1 MNNTITQSGRS
12 MIEVMGYMAAVMAV
26 IAGVSKIIT
35 GSYNQYKLSKASIQV
50 SDLAGAIVKAS
61 AVSASYVETVD
72 MINGKSENDTLN
84 KEGLKIIPSSFRV
97 VKGSSGNSIY
107 HAFGGE
113 VTLGHPPYE
122 NEHHTC
128 CDLNKFYIKF
138 ENLTREQCIELGMKE
153 WINNKIVDLYGID
166 INGNK
171 WAWPIYADTTSGISA
186 LPTKRSALAGKDLND
201 EGQCKPGKSNSIMWI
216 FN

>member
-50 SDLAGAIVKAS
+50 SDLASVIVKAS
-61 AVSASYVETVD
+61 TVD
-72 MINGKSENDTLN
+72 PNYDDTVDAIKQGTN
-84 KEGLKIIPSSFRV
+84 KLLPSSF
-97 VKGSSGNSIY
+97 KMDSNKKIY

-171 WAWPIYADTTSGISA
+171 WTWPIYADTTSGISA

-201 EGQCKPGKSNSIMWI
+201 EGQCNKPGKSNSIMWI

>member
-61 AVSASYVETVD
+61 TIDPDYD
-72 MINGKSENDTLN
+72 DIIKSIKDGT
-84 KEGLKIIPSSFRV
+84 KEGRRLLPTSF
-97 VKGSSGNSIY
+97 KMNESKKIY

-113 VTLGHPPYE
+113 ATLGI
-122 NEHHTC
+122 
-128 CDLNKFYIKF
+128 LNDKFTITF
-138 ENLTREQCIELGMKE
+138 TGLTREQCIELGMKE

-166 INGNK
+166 INGNQ

-201 EGQCKPGKSNSIMWI
+201 NGQCNKPGKSNSIMWI

>member
-1 MNNTITQSGRS
+1 MNNMITQSGRS

-50 SDLAGAIVKAS
+50 SDLASVIVKAS
-61 AVSASYVETVD
+61 TVD
-72 MINGKSENDTLN
+72 PNYNDTVDAIKKGTDIGRRL
-84 KEGLKIIPSSFRV
+84 LPSSF
-97 VKGSSGNSIY
+97 KMDNNKKIY

-113 VTLGHPPYE
+113 ATLGI
-122 NEHHTC
+122 
-128 CDLNKFYIKF
+128 LNDKFTITF
-138 ENLTREQCIELGMKE
+138 TGLTREQCIELGMKE

-171 WAWPIYADTTSGISA
+171 WTWPIYADTTSGISA

-201 EGQCKPGKSNSIMWI
+201 EGQCNKTGKSNSIMWI

>member
-12 MIEVMGYMAAVMAV
+12 MIEVTGYMAAVMAV

-50 SDLAGAIVKAS
+50 SDLASVIVKAS
-61 AVSASYVETVD
+61 TVD
-72 MINGKSENDTLN
+72 PNYDDTVDAIKQGTN
-84 KEGLKIIPSSFRV
+84 KGRRLLPSSF
-97 VKGSSGNSIY
+97 KMDNNKKIY

-113 VTLGHPPYE
+113 ATLGI
-122 NEHHTC
+122 
-128 CDLNKFYIKF
+128 LNDKFTITF
-138 ENLTREQCIELGMKE
+138 TGLTREQCIELGMKE

-171 WAWPIYADTTSGISA
+171 WTWPIYADTTSGISA

-201 EGQCKPGKSNSIMWI
+201 EGQCNKPGKSNSIMWI

>member
-50 SDLAGAIVKAS
+50 SDLASVIVKAS
-61 AVSASYVETVD
+61 TVD
-72 MINGKSENDTLN
+72 PNYNDTVDAIKKGTDIGRRL
-84 KEGLKIIPSSFRV
+84 LPSSF
-97 VKGSSGNSIY
+97 KMDNNKKIY

-113 VTLGHPPYE
+113 ATLGI
-122 NEHHTC
+122 
-128 CDLNKFYIKF
+128 LNDKFTITF
-138 ENLTREQCIELGMKE
+138 TGLTREQCIELGMKE

-171 WAWPIYADTTSGISA
+171 WTWPIYADTTSGISA

-201 EGQCKPGKSNSIMWI
+201 EGQCNKPGKSNSIMWI

>member
-50 SDLAGAIVKAS
+50 SDLASVIVKAS
-61 AVSASYVETVD
+61 TVD
-72 MINGKSENDTLN
+72 PNYNDTVDAIKKGTDIGRRL
-84 KEGLKIIPSSFRV
+84 LPSSF
-97 VKGSSGNSIY
+97 KMDNNKKIY

-113 VTLGHPPYE
+113 ATLGI
-122 NEHHTC
+122 
-128 CDLNKFYIKF
+128 LNDKFTITF
-138 ENLTREQCIELGMKE
+138 TGLTREQCIELGMKE

-171 WAWPIYADTTSGISA
+171 WTWPIYADTTSGISA

-201 EGQCKPGKSNSIMWI
+201 EGQCNKTGKSNSIMWI

>member
-50 SDLAGAIVKAS
+50 SDLASVIVKAS
-61 AVSASYVETVD
+61 TVD
-72 MINGKSENDTLN
+72 PNYDDTVDAIKQGTN
-84 KEGLKIIPSSFRV
+84 KLLPSSF
-97 VKGSSGNSIY
+97 KMDSNKKIY

-201 EGQCKPGKSNSIMWI
+201 DGQCNKPGKSNSIMWI

>member
-50 SDLAGAIVKAS
+50 SDLASVIVKAS
-61 AVSASYVETVD
+61 TVD
-72 MINGKSENDTLN
+72 PNYNDTVDAIKQGTN
-84 KEGLKIIPSSFRV
+84 KLLPSSF
-97 VKGSSGNSIY
+97 KMDSNKKIY

-166 INGNK
+166 INGNQ

-201 EGQCKPGKSNSIMWI
+201 DGQCNKPGKSNSIMWI

>member
-50 SDLAGAIVKAS
+50 SDLASVIVKAS
-61 AVSASYVETVD
+61 TIDPNYDDTVD
-72 MINGKSENDTLN
+72 AIKQGTN
-84 KEGLKIIPSSFRV
+84 KGRRLLPSSF
-97 VKGSSGNSIY
+97 KMDSNKKIY

-113 VTLGHPPYE
+113 TTLGI
-122 NEHHTC
+122 
-128 CDLNKFYIKF
+128 LNDKFTITF
-138 ENLTREQCIELGMKE
+138 TGLTREQCIELGMKE

-186 LPTKRSALAGKDLND
+186 LPTKRSALAGKNLND
-201 EGQCKPGKSNSIMWI
+201 EGQCNKSGKSNSIMWI

>member
-50 SDLAGAIVKAS
+50 SDLASVIVKAS
-61 AVSASYVETVD
+61 TVD
-72 MINGKSENDTLN
+72 PNYGDTVDAIKQGTN
-84 KEGLKIIPSSFRV
+84 KLLPSSF
-97 VKGSSGNSIY
+97 KMDSNKKIY

-201 EGQCKPGKSNSIMWI
+201 DGQCNKPGKSNSIMWI

>member
-50 SDLAGAIVKAS
+50 SDLASVIVKAS
-61 AVSASYVETVD
+61 TVD
-72 MINGKSENDTLN
+72 PNYNDTVDAIKN
-84 KEGLKIIPSSFRV
+84 GTDTGLRLLPSSF
-97 VKGSSGNSIY
+97 KMDNKKIY

-113 VTLGHPPYE
+113 VALGNPPKDDGEGY
-122 NEHHTC
+122 
-128 CDLNKFYIKF
+128 DLSKFYIKF

-153 WINNKIVDLYGID
+153 WINNKVVDLYGIT
-166 INGNK
+166 INGHD
-171 WAWPIYADTTSGISA
+171 WTWPIYAGTTSGISA

>member
-61 AVSASYVETVD
+61 TVD
-72 MINGKSENDTLN
+72 PNYDDTVDAIKQGTN
-84 KEGLKIIPSSFRV
+84 KGRRLLPSSF
-97 VKGSSGNSIY
+97 KMDNDKKIY

-113 VTLGHPPYE
+113 ATLGI
-122 NEHHTC
+122 
-128 CDLNKFYIKF
+128 LNDKFTITF
-138 ENLTREQCIELGMKE
+138 TGLTREQCIELGMKE

-201 EGQCKPGKSNSIMWI
+201 NGQCNKPGKSNSIMWI

>member
-12 MIEVMGYMAAVMAV
+12 MVEVMGYMAAVMAV

-50 SDLAGAIVKAS
+50 SDLASAIVKAS
-61 AVSASYVETVD
+61 TIDSDYEHTIDSIKTGTTEGRRLLPNSFK
-72 MINGKSENDTLN
+72 MGQNN
-84 KEGLKIIPSSFRV
+84 K
-97 VKGSSGNSIY
+97 IY

-113 VTLGHPPYE
+113 VELGSKE
-122 NEHHTC
+122 GRFSIRFN
-128 CDLNKFYIKF
+128 
-138 ENLTREQCIELGMKE
+138 NLTREQCIELGMKE
-153 WINNKIVDLYGID
+153 WINNKIVDLYSIY
-166 INGNK
+166 INNNQ
-171 WAWPIYADTTSGISA
+171 WTWPIYAGIASGISS

-201 EGQCKPGKSNSIMWI
+201 DGQCDKPGKGNFIMWV

>member
-61 AVSASYVETVD
+61 TIDPDYD
-72 MINGKSENDTLN
+72 DIIKSIKDGT
-84 KEGLKIIPSSFRV
+84 KEGRRLLPTSF
-97 VKGSSGNSIY
+97 KMNESKKIY

-113 VTLGHPPYE
+113 VELGIP
-122 NEHHTC
+122 N
-128 CDLNKFYIKF
+128 DGKFSIKF
-138 ENLTREQCIELGMKE
+138 NSLTREQCIELGMKE
-153 WINNKIVDLYGID
+153 WINNKVVDLYGIT
-166 INGNK
+166 INGHD
-171 WAWPIYADTTSGISA
+171 WTWPIYADTTSGISA

-201 EGQCKPGKSNSIMWI
+201 DGQCNKPGKSNSIMWI

>member
-1 MNNTITQSGRS
+1 MNNMITQSGRS
-12 MIEVMGYMAAVMAV
+12 MVEVMGYMAAVMAV

-50 SDLAGAIVKAS
+50 SDLASVIVKAS
-61 AVSASYVETVD
+61 TVD
-72 MINGKSENDTLN
+72 PNYNDTVDAIKKGTDIGRRL
-84 KEGLKIIPSSFRV
+84 LPSSF
-97 VKGSSGNSIY
+97 KMDNNKKIY

-113 VTLGHPPYE
+113 ATLGI
-122 NEHHTC
+122 
-128 CDLNKFYIKF
+128 LNDKFTITF
-138 ENLTREQCIELGMKE
+138 TGLTREQCIELGMKE

-171 WAWPIYADTTSGISA
+171 WTWPIYADTTSGISA

-201 EGQCKPGKSNSIMWI
+201 EGQCNKPGKSNSIMWI

>member
-61 AVSASYVETVD
+61 TVD
-72 MINGKSENDTLN
+72 PNYDDTVDAIKQGTN
-84 KEGLKIIPSSFRV
+84 KGRRLLPSSF
-97 VKGSSGNSIY
+97 KMDNDKKIY

-113 VTLGHPPYE
+113 ATLGI
-122 NEHHTC
+122 
-128 CDLNKFYIKF
+128 LNDKFTITF
-138 ENLTREQCIELGMKE
+138 TGLTREQCIELGMKE

-166 INGNK
+166 INGNQ

-201 EGQCKPGKSNSIMWI
+201 NGQCNKPGKSNSIMWI

>member
-50 SDLAGAIVKAS
+50 SDLASVIVKAS
-61 AVSASYVETVD
+61 TVD
-72 MINGKSENDTLN
+72 PNYDDTVDAIKQGTN
-84 KEGLKIIPSSFRV
+84 KGRRLLPSSF
-97 VKGSSGNSIY
+97 KMDNNKKIY

-113 VTLGHPPYE
+113 ATLGI
-122 NEHHTC
+122 
-128 CDLNKFYIKF
+128 LNDKFTITF
-138 ENLTREQCIELGMKE
+138 TGLTREQFIELGMKE

-171 WAWPIYADTTSGISA
+171 WTWPIYADTTSGISA

-201 EGQCKPGKSNSIMWI
+201 EGQCNKPGKSNSIMWI

>member
-61 AVSASYVETVD
+61 TVD
-72 MINGKSENDTLN
+72 PNYDDTVDAIKKGTDIGRRL
-84 KEGLKIIPSSFRV
+84 LPSSF
-97 VKGSSGNSIY
+97 KMDSNKKIY

-113 VTLGHPPYE
+113 VTLGI
-122 NEHHTC
+122 
-128 CDLNKFYIKF
+128 LNDKFTITF
-138 ENLTREQCIELGMKE
+138 TGLTREQCIELGMKE

-166 INGNK
+166 INGNQ

-201 EGQCKPGKSNSIMWI
+201 NGQCNKPGKSNSIMWI

>member
-50 SDLAGAIVKAS
+50 SDLAGVIVKAS
-61 AVSASYVETVD
+61 TVSASYVETVD

-113 VTLGHPPYE
+113 ATLGI
-122 NEHHTC
+122 
-128 CDLNKFYIKF
+128 LNDKFTITF
-138 ENLTREQCIELGMKE
+138 TGLTREQCIELGMKE

-171 WAWPIYADTTSGISA
+171 WTWPIYADTTSGISA

-201 EGQCKPGKSNSIMWI
+201 EGQCNKPGKSNSIMWI

>member
-50 SDLAGAIVKAS
+50 SDLASVIVKAS
-61 AVSASYVETVD
+61 TVD
-72 MINGKSENDTLN
+72 PNYDDTVDAIKQGTN
-84 KEGLKIIPSSFRV
+84 KLLPSSF
-97 VKGSSGNSIY
+97 KMDSNKKIY

-201 EGQCKPGKSNSIMWI
+201 NGQCNKPGKSNSIMWI

>member
-50 SDLAGAIVKAS
+50 SDLASVIVKAS
-61 AVSASYVETVD
+61 TVD
-72 MINGKSENDTLN
+72 PNYDDTVDAIKKGTDIGRRL
-84 KEGLKIIPSSFRV
+84 LPSSF
-97 VKGSSGNSIY
+97 KMDSNKKIY

-113 VTLGHPPYE
+113 TTLGI
-122 NEHHTC
+122 
-128 CDLNKFYIKF
+128 LNDKFTITF
-138 ENLTREQCIELGMKE
+138 TGLTREQCIELGMKE

-166 INGNK
+166 INGNQ

-201 EGQCKPGKSNSIMWI
+201 EGQCNKTGKINSIMWI

>member
-50 SDLAGAIVKAS
+50 SDLASVIVKAS
-61 AVSASYVETVD
+61 TIDPNYDDTVD
-72 MINGKSENDTLN
+72 AIKQGTN
-84 KEGLKIIPSSFRV
+84 KGRRLLPSSF
-97 VKGSSGNSIY
+97 KMDSNKKIY

-113 VTLGHPPYE
+113 ATLGI
-122 NEHHTC
+122 
-128 CDLNKFYIKF
+128 LNDKFTITF
-138 ENLTREQCIELGMKE
+138 TGLTREQCIELGMKE

-171 WAWPIYADTTSGISA
+171 WAWPIYSDTTSGISA

-201 EGQCKPGKSNSIMWI
+201 EGQCNKSGKSNSIMWI

>member
-50 SDLAGAIVKAS
+50 SDLASVIVKAS
-61 AVSASYVETVD
+61 TVD
-72 MINGKSENDTLN
+72 PNYNDTVDAIKN
-84 KEGLKIIPSSFRV
+84 GTDTGLRLLPSSF
-97 VKGSSGNSIY
+97 KMDNKKIY

-113 VTLGHPPYE
+113 VALGNPPKDDGE
-122 NEHHTC
+122 C
-128 CDLNKFYIKF
+128 CDLSKFYIKF

-153 WINNKIVDLYGID
+153 WINNKVVDLYGIT
-166 INGNK
+166 INGHD
-171 WAWPIYADTTSGISA
+171 WTWPIYAGTTSGVSA

-201 EGQCKPGKSNSIMWI
+201 EGQCNKPGKSNSIMWI

>member
-50 SDLAGAIVKAS
+50 SDLASVIVKAS
-61 AVSASYVETVD
+61 TVD
-72 MINGKSENDTLN
+72 PNYNDTVDAIKQGTN
-84 KEGLKIIPSSFRV
+84 KLLPSSF
-97 VKGSSGNSIY
+97 KMDSNKKIY

-138 ENLTREQCIELGMKE
+138 ENLTRAQCIELGMKE
-153 WINNKIVDLYGID
+153 WINNKVVDLYGIT
-166 INGNK
+166 INGHD
-171 WAWPIYADTTSGISA
+171 WTWPIYADTTSGISA

-201 EGQCKPGKSNSIMWI
+201 DGQCNKPGKSNSIMWI

>member
-50 SDLAGAIVKAS
+50 SDLASVIVKAS
-61 AVSASYVETVD
+61 TVD
-72 MINGKSENDTLN
+72 PNYDDTVDAIKQGTDIGRRL
-84 KEGLKIIPSSFRV
+84 LPSSF
-97 VKGSSGNSIY
+97 KMDNDKKIY

-113 VTLGHPPYE
+113 ATLGI
-122 NEHHTC
+122 
-128 CDLNKFYIKF
+128 LNDKFTITF
-138 ENLTREQCIELGMKE
+138 TGLTREQCIELGMKE

-166 INGNK
+166 INGNQ

-201 EGQCKPGKSNSIMWI
+201 NGQCNKPGKSNSIMWI

>member
-50 SDLAGAIVKAS
+50 SDLASVIVKAS
-61 AVSASYVETVD
+61 TVD
-72 MINGKSENDTLN
+72 PNYDDTVDAIKKGTDIGRRL
-84 KEGLKIIPSSFRV
+84 LPSSF
-97 VKGSSGNSIY
+97 KMDSNKKIY

-113 VTLGHPPYE
+113 TTLGI
-122 NEHHTC
+122 
-128 CDLNKFYIKF
+128 LNDKFTITF
-138 ENLTREQCIELGMKE
+138 TGLTREQCIELGMKE

-166 INGNK
+166 INGNQ

-201 EGQCKPGKSNSIMWI
+201 EGQCNKTGKSNSIMWI

>member
-50 SDLAGAIVKAS
+50 SDLASVIVKAS
-61 AVSASYVETVD
+61 TVD
-72 MINGKSENDTLN
+72 PNYNDTVDAIKQGTN
-84 KEGLKIIPSSFRV
+84 KLLPSSF
-97 VKGSSGNSIY
+97 KMDSNKKIY

-201 EGQCKPGKSNSIMWI
+201 DGQCNKPGKSNSIMWI

>member
-50 SDLAGAIVKAS
+50 SDLASVIVKAS
-61 AVSASYVETVD
+61 TVD
-72 MINGKSENDTLN
+72 PNYDDTVDAIKQGTN
-84 KEGLKIIPSSFRV
+84 KGRRLLPSSF
-97 VKGSSGNSIY
+97 KMDNNKKIY

-113 VTLGHPPYE
+113 ATLGI
-122 NEHHTC
+122 
-128 CDLNKFYIKF
+128 LNDKFTITF
-138 ENLTREQCIELGMKE
+138 TGLTREQCIELGMKE

-171 WAWPIYADTTSGISA
+171 WTWPIYADTTSGIST

-201 EGQCKPGKSNSIMWI
+201 EGQCNKPGKSNSIMWI

>member
-35 GSYNQYKLSKASIQV
+35 GSYNQYKLSQASIQV
-50 SDLAGAIVKAS
+50 SDLASAIVKAS
-61 AVSASYVETVD
+61 TIDSDYEHTVD
-72 MINGKSENDTLN
+72 VIKQGTN
-84 KEGLKIIPSSFRV
+84 KGRRLLPSSF
-97 VKGSSGNSIY
+97 KMDNNKKIY

-113 VTLGHPPYE
+113 ATLGI
-122 NEHHTC
+122 
-128 CDLNKFYIKF
+128 LNDKFTITF
-138 ENLTREQCIELGMKE
+138 TGLTREQCIELGMKE

-171 WAWPIYADTTSGISA
+171 WTWPIYADTTSGISA

-201 EGQCKPGKSNSIMWI
+201 EGQCNKPGKSNSIMWI

>member
-50 SDLAGAIVKAS
+50 SDLASVIVKAS
-61 AVSASYVETVD
+61 TVD
-72 MINGKSENDTLN
+72 PNYDDTVDAIKQGTN
-84 KEGLKIIPSSFRV
+84 KGRRLLPSSF
-97 VKGSSGNSIY
+97 KMDNNKKIY

-113 VTLGHPPYE
+113 ATLGV
-122 NEHHTC
+122 
-128 CDLNKFYIKF
+128 LNDKFTITF
-138 ENLTREQCIELGMKE
+138 TGLTREQCIELGMKE

-171 WAWPIYADTTSGISA
+171 WTWPIYADTTSGISA

-201 EGQCKPGKSNSIMWI
+201 EGQCNKPGKSNSIMWI

>member
-50 SDLAGAIVKAS
+50 SDLASVIVKAS
-61 AVSASYVETVD
+61 TVD
-72 MINGKSENDTLN
+72 PNYDDTVDAIKKGTDIGRRL
-84 KEGLKIIPSSFRV
+84 LPSSF
-97 VKGSSGNSIY
+97 KMDNDKKIY

-113 VTLGHPPYE
+113 ATLGI
-122 NEHHTC
+122 
-128 CDLNKFYIKF
+128 LNDKFTITF
-138 ENLTREQCIELGMKE
+138 TGLTREQCIELGMKE

-166 INGNK
+166 INGNQ
-171 WAWPIYADTTSGISA
+171 WAWQIYADTTSGISA

-201 EGQCKPGKSNSIMWI
+201 NGQCNKPGKSNSIMWI

>member
-50 SDLAGAIVKAS
+50 SDLASVIVKAS
-61 AVSASYVETVD
+61 TVD
-72 MINGKSENDTLN
+72 PNYNDTVDAIKN
-84 KEGLKIIPSSFRV
+84 GTDTGLRLLPSSF
-97 VKGSSGNSIY
+97 KMDNNKKIY

-113 VTLGHPPYE
+113 ATLGI
-122 NEHHTC
+122 
-128 CDLNKFYIKF
+128 LNDKFTITF
-138 ENLTREQCIELGMKE
+138 TGLTREQCIELGMKE

-171 WAWPIYADTTSGISA
+171 WTWPIYADTTSGISA

-201 EGQCKPGKSNSIMWI
+201 EGQCNQPGKGNFIMWI

>member
-61 AVSASYVETVD
+61 TVD
-72 MINGKSENDTLN
+72 PNYDDTVDAIKQGTN
-84 KEGLKIIPSSFRV
+84 KLLPSSF
-97 VKGSSGNSIY
+97 KMDSNKKIY

>member
-1 MNNTITQSGRS
+1 MNNMITQSGRS
-12 MIEVMGYMAAVMAV
+12 MVEVMGYMAAVMAV

-50 SDLAGAIVKAS
+50 SDLASVIVKAS
-61 AVSASYVETVD
+61 TVD
-72 MINGKSENDTLN
+72 PNYDDTVNAIKQGTN
-84 KEGLKIIPSSFRV
+84 KGRRLLPSSF
-97 VKGSSGNSIY
+97 KMDNNKKIY

-113 VTLGHPPYE
+113 ATLGI
-122 NEHHTC
+122 
-128 CDLNKFYIKF
+128 LNDKFTITF
-138 ENLTREQCIELGMKE
+138 TGLTREQCIELGMKE

-171 WAWPIYADTTSGISA
+171 WTWPIYADTTSGISA
-186 LPTKRSALAGKDLND
+186 LPTKRSALAGKDLDD
-201 EGQCKPGKSNSIMWI
+201 EGQCNKPGKSNSIMWI

>member
-50 SDLAGAIVKAS
+50 SDLASVIVKAS
-61 AVSASYVETVD
+61 TVD
-72 MINGKSENDTLN
+72 PNYNDTVDAIKKGTDIGRRL
-84 KEGLKIIPSSFRV
+84 LPSSF
-97 VKGSSGNSIY
+97 KMGNDKKIY

-201 EGQCKPGKSNSIMWI
+201 DGQCNKPGKSNSIMWI

>member
-50 SDLAGAIVKAS
+50 SDLASVIVKAS
-61 AVSASYVETVD
+61 TIDPNYDDTVD
-72 MINGKSENDTLN
+72 AIKQGTN
-84 KEGLKIIPSSFRV
+84 KGRRLLPSSF
-97 VKGSSGNSIY
+97 KMDNDKKIY

-113 VTLGHPPYE
+113 ATLGI
-122 NEHHTC
+122 
-128 CDLNKFYIKF
+128 LNDKFTITF
-138 ENLTREQCIELGMKE
+138 TGLTREQCIELGMKE

-166 INGNK
+166 INGNQ

-201 EGQCKPGKSNSIMWI
+201 NGQCNKPGKSNSIMWI

>member
-50 SDLAGAIVKAS
+50 SDLASVIVKAS
-61 AVSASYVETVD
+61 TVD
-72 MINGKSENDTLN
+72 PNYNDTVDAIKN
-84 KEGLKIIPSSFRV
+84 GTDTGLRLLPSSF
-97 VKGSSGNSIY
+97 KMDNKKIY

-122 NEHHTC
+122 NEHNNEHNTC

-153 WINNKIVDLYGID
+153 WINNKIVDLYGIN

-171 WAWPIYADTTSGISA
+171 WTWPIYADTTSGISA

-201 EGQCKPGKSNSIMWI
+201 EGQCNQPGKGNFIMWI

>member
-50 SDLAGAIVKAS
+50 SDLASVIVKAS
-61 AVSASYVETVD
+61 TVD
-72 MINGKSENDTLN
+72 PNYDDTVDAIKKGTDIGRRL
-84 KEGLKIIPSSFRV
+84 LPSSF
-97 VKGSSGNSIY
+97 KMDSNKKIY

-113 VTLGHPPYE
+113 TALGI
-122 NEHHTC
+122 
-128 CDLNKFYIKF
+128 LNDKFTITF
-138 ENLTREQCIELGMKE
+138 TGLTREQCIELGMKE

-166 INGNK
+166 INGNQ

-201 EGQCKPGKSNSIMWI
+201 EGQCNKTGKSNSIMWI

>member
-50 SDLAGAIVKAS
+50 SDLASVIVKAS
-61 AVSASYVETVD
+61 TVD
-72 MINGKSENDTLN
+72 PNYDYTVDAIKQGTN
-84 KEGLKIIPSSFRV
+84 KGRRLLPSSF
-97 VKGSSGNSIY
+97 KMDNNKKIY

-113 VTLGHPPYE
+113 ATLGI
-122 NEHHTC
+122 
-128 CDLNKFYIKF
+128 LNDKFTITF
-138 ENLTREQCIELGMKE
+138 TGLTREQCIELGMKE

-171 WAWPIYADTTSGISA
+171 WTWPIYADTTSGISA

-201 EGQCKPGKSNSIMWI
+201 EGQCNKPGKSNSIMWI